1 MMRVN
6 RYSTELD
13 NDGAAMLVKESAEN
27 YPGIDQM
34 NDPDSIYRFCTDFLR
49 LNKKPDEFV
58 YILCFNAKY
67 RMIGFF
73 ELSHGSHDRS
83 FAEPREIFRNA
94 LLLNAV
100 SIVMVH
106 NHPSGDST
114 PSVQDRQ
121 IFERLRSAGDIV
133 GIKVADSI
141 VIGQGNY
148 CSLTINR

>member
-1 MMRVN
+1 MRIN

-13 NDGAAMLVKESAEN
+13 DDGAAVLVKESAEN
-27 YPGIDQM
+27 YPSINQM
-34 NDPDSIYRFCTDFLR
+34 NDPDSISQFCTDFLR
-49 LNKKPDEFV
+49 LDKRPDEFV

-73 ELSHGSHDRS
+73 EIGHGSHNRS

-114 PSVQDRQ
+114 PSTQDKQ
-121 IFERLRSAGDIV
+121 IFERLKNAGNIV
-133 GIKVADSI
+133 GVNVADSI
-141 VIGQGNY
+141 VIGQGKY
-148 CSLTINR
+148 CSMTMNG